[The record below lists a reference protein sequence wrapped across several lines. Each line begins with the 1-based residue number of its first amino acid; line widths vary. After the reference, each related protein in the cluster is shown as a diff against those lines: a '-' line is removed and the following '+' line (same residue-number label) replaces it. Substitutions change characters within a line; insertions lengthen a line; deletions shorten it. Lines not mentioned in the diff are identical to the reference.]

1 MNNLKSRAE
10 KIKFA
15 KARANGYRTEKS
27 FIHPSVSIPEHV
39 IIGKNVIIHEHCTLG
54 TEGLY
59 VIADENGDLITIPHI
74 GKLIIED
81 NVEIQAGTNISR
93 GFTGDTIIGKG
104 TKIAAHCHIAHEVKI
119 GKNCII
125 CAQVVICGFV
135 SIGDKVWLGPNS
147 CLKELIKIG
156 ENAFIGMGSNVIHN
170 IDAAHVVAG
179 NPAKILRNNN
189 PPHLEPIFGEQS

>member
-1 MNNLKSRAE
+1 MKNLKSRTE
-10 KIKFA
+10 KIEFA
-15 KARANGYRTEKS
+15 QTRINNYRIEKS
-27 FIHPSVSIPEHV
+27 FIHPSVSIPKHV
-39 IIGKNVIIHEHCTLG
+39 IIGKNVIIHENCTLG

-59 VIADENGDLITIPHI
+59 GIVDKDGELITIPHI

-93 GFTGDTIIGKG
+93 GFTGDTIIGRS

-125 CAQVVICGFV
+125 CAHVVICGFV
-135 SIGDKVWLGPNS
+135 CIGDKAWLGPNS
-147 CLKELIKIG
+147 SLKELIKIG
-156 ENAFIGMGSNVIHN
+156 EKAFIGMGSNVIRN
-170 IDAAHVVAG
+170 VDAAHVVAG

-189 PPHLEPIFGEQS
+189 PPHLEHIFGEKS

>member
-1 MNNLKSRAE
+1 MNHLKSQAE
-10 KIKFA
+10 KIEFA
-15 KARANGYRTEKS
+15 KARINKYRTENS

-54 TEGLY
+54 TDGLY
-59 VIADENGDLITIPHI
+59 VIADENGDLITMPHI

-81 NVEIQAGTNISR
+81 NVEIQACTNISR

-125 CAQVVICGFV
+125 CAQVVVCGFV
-135 SIGDKVWLGPNS
+135 SISDRVWIGPNS

-156 ENAFIGMGSNVIHN
+156 EHAFIGMSSNVIR
-170 IDAAHVVAG
+170 DVEPAHVIAG
-179 NPAKILRNNN
+179 NPAKILRNSK
-189 PPHLEPIFGEQS
+189 PSHLEHIFGEKY